1 MTSAEPETTPALSP
15 RSFDATMY
23 PPPPEGN
30 ASMICA

>member
-1 MTSAEPETTPALSP
+1 MTSAEPETTPAFSP
-15 RSFDATMY
+15 RSFEATMY

>member
-15 RSFDATMY
+15 RSLEATMY